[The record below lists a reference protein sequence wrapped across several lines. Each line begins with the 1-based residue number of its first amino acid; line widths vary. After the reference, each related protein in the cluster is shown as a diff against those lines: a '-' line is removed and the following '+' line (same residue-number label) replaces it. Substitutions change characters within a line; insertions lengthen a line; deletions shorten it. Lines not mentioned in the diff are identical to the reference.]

1 MLYASLN
8 ILSSALRSATAYTFG
23 LLNDFFLFV
32 LISEISCK
40 LTVLAEL
47 SHESWLTL
55 TCTGLLV
62 ARASVLTLRTRRLA
76 L

>member
-1 MLYASLN
+1 MLHASLN

-23 LLNDFFLFV
+23 LLNDLFV